1 MSEKVH
7 AEHIERT
14 AYVYVRQSSN
24 QQVRDHREGRERQY
38 ALADLAK
45 RLKFRKVVVVD
56 DDLGRSGSGLQERP
70 GFARLLTAVCQGD
83 TGAVLALEASRLA
96 RNNRDWHHLIDLCG
110 ITATLIID
118 EDGVYDPR
126 LLNDR
131 LLLGLK
137 GSLAEFE
144 LGLLRQRARACFEQ
158 KVGRGHILWEPAVG
172 FIRTED
178 HRVEK
183 IADRQA
189 QEAIA
194 GVFRKFRELGSSR
207 QTGLWY
213 AQEQLRLPEVTPG
226 TGGRE
231 IEWHLPGRHRI
242 LQILKNPCYA
252 GAFAWGRT
260 ETRTIVENG
269 RAKKKGRRKRPPQE
283 WKVLI
288 LGHHPGYITWDEF
301 VENQRMLE
309 ANRNMPD
316 GATRGAAKTGPALLA
331 GLLRCGRCGRMM
343 FTCYG
348 GADGNVPRYLC
359 RGGRAQPGGAPCL
372 AIGGLRVDLAVAEA
386 VLEAIQPAGIQ
397 AAFQA
402 MDQVL
407 HDDAERRR
415 SLELALEKAQYDARR
430 AQRQYDAI
438 DPDNR
443 LVAGELESRWNTALR
458 QVSELEERLRDV
470 DSQATTLT
478 DRDRQHLLELGADL
492 AKLWDHPAT
501 TAESK
506 KRIMRTVLQ
515 EIVIDSRD
523 EPPRHELRLHWQ
535 GGVHTELFV
544 RRNQR
549 GRHGRATDQSIC
561 DLVAELSKVCDDRAI
576 AVVLNRLG
584 YRTGHGNSWIASR
597 VAQLRYHYRLP
608 NFEKNDQWLTLQQ
621 AAESLGVSHTVVQ
634 RLIKRGD
641 LPARQ
646 VVKYAPWI
654 INRQDLDAAKVQ
666 RTVRAIRAGRRSP
679 STDPQQQ
686 ELPLE

>member
-1 MSEKVH
+1 MSEKIH
-7 AEHIERT
+7 AEHMDRT

-38 ALADLAK
+38 ALADLAR
-45 RLKFRKVVVVD
+45 RLKFRKVVIID

-83 TGAVLALEASRLA
+83 AGAVLALEASRLA

-110 ITATLIID
+110 LTATLLID

-158 KVGRGHILWEPAVG
+158 KVGRGHILWEPTVG

-183 IADRQA
+183 IPDRQV

-194 GVFRKFRELGSSR
+194 GVFRKFRELGSAR

-213 AQEQLRLPEVTPG
+213 VQERLRLPEVTPG

-231 IEWHLPGRHRI
+231 TEWRLPGRHRI
-242 LQILKNPCYA
+242 NQILKNPCYA

-260 ETRTIVENG
+260 EARTIVENG
-269 RAKKKGRRKRPPQE
+269 RAKKKGRRKRPQE
-283 WKVLI
+283 QWKVLI
-288 LGHHPGYITWDEF
+288 LGHHPGYITWDDF
-301 VENQRMLE
+301 LENQRILE

-316 GATRGAAKTGPALLA
+316 GATPGAPKTGPALLA

-343 FTCYG
+343 LTCYG
-348 GADGNVPRYLC
+348 GVDGNVPRYLC
-359 RGGRAQPGGAPCL
+359 RGGRTQGCAPCL
-372 AIGGLRVDLAVAEA
+372 AIGGLRVDSAVAQA
-386 VLEAIQPAGIQ
+386 ILEGIQPAGIE
-397 AAFQA
+397 AAFRA

-407 HDDAERRR
+407 HDDAEHRR
-415 SLELALEKAQYDARR
+415 SLELALEKTRYEARR
-430 AQRQYDAI
+430 AQRQYDAV

-443 LVAGELESRWNTALR
+443 LVACELEARWNTAL
-458 QVSELEERLRDV
+458 QEVSELEDRLKDLL
-470 DSQATTLT
+470 SQASTIT
-478 DRDRQHLLELGADL
+478 DRDRQRLLELGADL
-492 AKLWDHPAT
+492 PKLWNHPAT
-501 TAESK
+501 TAETK
-506 KRIMRTVLQ
+506 KRILRTVLR
-515 EIVIDSRD
+515 EIVIDSSD
-523 EPPRHELRLHWQ
+523 EPPRHELHLHWQ

-549 GRHGRATDQSIC
+549 GKHGRATDQSIC
-561 DLVAELSKVCDDRAI
+561 DLVSDLSKVCDDRMI

-584 YRTGHGNSWIASR
+584 YRTGHGNTWVASR
-597 VAQLRYHYRLP
+597 VAQVRYHYRLP
-608 NFEKNDQWLTLQQ
+608 NFQKNDQWLTLQQ
-621 AAESLGVSHTVVQ
+621 AADLLGVSHTVVQ
-634 RLIKRGD
+634 RLIKLGH
-641 LPARQ
+641 LAARQ

-654 INRQDLDAAKVQ
+654 IERQALEDAVVQ
-666 RTVRAIRAGRRSP
+666 RTVRAVRAGRRSP
-679 STDPQQQ
+679 STDPPQQ
-686 ELPLE
+686 ELPLN

>member
-1 MSEKVH
+1 MSEKIH
-7 AEHIERT
+7 NEHLERT

-38 ALADLAK
+38 ALADVAR
-45 RLKFRKVVVVD
+45 RLKFRQVIVID

-70 GFARLLTAVCQGD
+70 GFARLLTVVCQGEA
-83 TGAVLALEASRLA
+83 GAVLALEASRLA

-110 ITATLIID
+110 LTATLIID

-158 KVGRGHILWEPAVG
+158 KVGRGHILWEPSVG
-172 FIRTED
+172 FIRAEN
-178 HRVEK
+178 HGIEK
-183 IADRQA
+183 IADRQV
-189 QEAIA
+189 QEAIS
-194 GVFRKFRELGSSR
+194 GVFRKFRELGSAR

-213 AQEQLRLPEVTPG
+213 AQERLRLPEVTPG

-269 RAKKKGRRKRPPQE
+269 RAMKKGRRKRPQKE

-288 LGHHPGYITWDEF
+288 LGHHPGYITWDEYQ
-301 VENQRMLE
+301 ENQRILE
-309 ANRNMPD
+309 ANRNMPE
-316 GATRGAAKTGPALLA
+316 GITPGAAKIGPALLA

-359 RGGRAQPGGAPCL
+359 RGGQTKQGGSPCL
-372 AIGGLRVDLAVAEA
+372 AVGGLRVDLAVAEA
-386 VLEAIQPAGIQ
+386 VLEAIQPAGIR

-415 SLELALEKAQYDARR
+415 SLELALEKARYEASR
-430 AQRQYDAI
+430 AQRQYNAV

-443 LVAGELESRWNTALR
+443 LVAGELEARWNSTL
-458 QVSELEERLRDV
+458 QEVSDLEGRLRDL
-470 DSQATTLT
+470 DSLATTVT
-478 DRDRQHLLELGADL
+478 DRERQRLLELGSDL
-492 AKLWDHPAT
+492 AKLWKHPAT
-501 TAESK
+501 TADTK
-506 KRIMRTVLQ
+506 KRILRTVLQ
-515 EIVIDSRD
+515 EIVIDSSD
-523 EPPRHELRLHWQ
+523 EPPRHELHLHWQ

-549 GRHGRATDQSIC
+549 GKHGRATDQSIC
-561 DLVAELSKVCDDRAI
+561 TLVTELSKVCDDRAI

-597 VAQLRYHYRLP
+597 VAQLRHHYQLP
-608 NFEKNDQWLTLQQ
+608 NFQKNDHWLTLQQ
-621 AAESLGVSHTVVQ
+621 AADTLGVSHSVVQ
-634 RLIKRGD
+634 RLIRLGH
-641 LPARQ
+641 LTARQ

-654 INRQDLDAAKVQ
+654 INRQDLDATEVQ
-666 RTVRAIRAGRRSP
+666 RVVRAIRAGQRSP
-679 STDPQQQ
+679 SPDSGQL
-686 ELPLE
+686 ELPFK

>member
-1 MSEKVH
+1 MSEKIR
-7 AEHIERT
+7 AEHTDRI

-38 ALADLAK
+38 ALADLAR
-45 RLKFRKVVVVD
+45 RLKFRKIVVID

-83 TGAVLALEASRLA
+83 VGAVLALEASRLA

-110 ITATLIID
+110 LTATLIID
-118 EDGVYDPR
+118 EDGVYEPR

-158 KVGRGHILWEPAVG
+158 KVGRGHILWEPTVG

-183 IADRQA
+183 IADRQV
-189 QEAIA
+189 QEAIT
-194 GVFRKFRELGSSR
+194 GVFRKFRELGSAR

-213 AQEQLRLPEVTPG
+213 AQERLRLPEVTPG

-269 RAKKKGRRKRPPQE
+269 RAKKMGRRRRSREE

-288 LGHHPGYITWDEF
+288 LGHHPGYISWEEF
-301 VENQRMLE
+301 LENQRILE

-316 GATRGAAKTGPALLA
+316 GATPGAPKTGAALLA
-331 GLLRCGRCGRMM
+331 GLLRCGRCGRAM

-359 RGGRAQPGGAPCL
+359 RGGRTQGAAPCL
-372 AIGGLRVDLAVAEA
+372 AVGGLRVDMAVAEA

-402 MDQVL
+402 MDRTL
-407 HDDAERRR
+407 HDDTERRR
-415 SLELALEKAQYDARR
+415 SLELALEKARYETRR
-430 AQRQYDAI
+430 AQRQYDAV

-443 LVAGELESRWNTALR
+443 LVAGELEARWNAALQ
-458 QVSELEERLRDV
+458 QVSELEGRLKDLDTR
-470 DSQATTLT
+470 ATTIT
-478 DRDRQHLLELGADL
+478 DNDRQRLLELGADL
-492 AKLWDHPAT
+492 PKLWNHPAT
-501 TAESK
+501 TQEIK
-506 KRIMRTVLQ
+506 KRILRTVLQ
-515 EIVIDSRD
+515 EIVINSSDK
-523 EPPRHELRLHWQ
+523 PPRHELRLHWQ

-549 GRHGRATDQSIC
+549 GKHGRATDQSIC
-561 DLVAELSKVCDDRAI
+561 DLVTELSKVCDDRAI

-584 YRTGHGNSWIASR
+584 YRTGHGNSWVASR

-608 NFEKNDQWLTLQQ
+608 NFQKNDQWLTLQQ

-634 RLIKRGD
+634 RLIRLGH

-654 INRQDLDAAKVQ
+654 INRQDLNAAEVQ
-666 RTVRAIRAGRRSP
+666 RAVRAVRAGHRSP

-686 ELPLE
+686 ELPFK